1 MIRPHVLNK
10 DTRASYFLLYIFS
23 TLIFPLMHI
32 RKSERVWCSR
42 NQCSR
47 PYSVFI
53 KIYFYRQ
60 LKKYFWILKQN
71 GNHTHIYIIS
81 YYYHHHSLLPHLE
94 NLHTIHFALV
104 YFVLSLLVHALT

>member
-1 MIRPHVLNK
+1 MIRTHVLNK

-32 RKSERVWCSR
+32 RKSERVCGSR

-53 KIYFYRQ
+53 KIYKNIFLQ
-60 LKKYFWILKQN
+60 TIKKVFLDFKTKW
-71 GNHTHIYIIS
+71 
-81 YYYHHHSLLPHLE
+81 
-94 NLHTIHFALV
+94 
-104 YFVLSLLVHALT
+104 